1 MGEGE
6 TAKMEIEGC
15 ELCVRV
21 WTVVV
26 EMRQAQDD
34 RRCCSEGDCYGFWAA
49 AATAAAASSR

>member
-49 AATAAAASSR
+49 AATASSSR